1 MRIGKSSGESCC
13 ESCSLGS
20 SGSGQLAYDTQQCVR
35 TNALGLAPAVWR
47 RWTAAFERPGLI
59 MLCHDLLVLS
69 TSMFTKVYHN
79 GKASPAPPAG
89 HNLFSPCTRFLR
101 SSTQHCF
108 AGLLHFA
115 NGSSLEDFGQCLE
128 MHRAR
133 LESQDAWGMWD
144 GSTLC
149 YRKSSFS
156 EASCKS
162 VLAALAASTACQGH
176 SYTRLAFAAA

>member
-89 HNLFSPCTRFLR
+89 HNLFSP
-101 SSTQHCF
+101 
-108 AGLLHFA
+108 
-115 NGSSLEDFGQCLE
+115 
-128 MHRAR
+128 
-133 LESQDAWGMWD
+133 
-144 GSTLC
+144 
-149 YRKSSFS
+149 
-156 EASCKS
+156 
-162 VLAALAASTACQGH
+162 
-176 SYTRLAFAAA
+176 